1 MRPKKLG
8 PWLALSLALNATCL
22 AAWLLTRSP
31 ARGTGPDDTATSAA
45 RTITAAPSTPQIPQL
60 ISDTDLRD
68 LDRLVAR
75 LRAAGC
81 PPRELS
87 AILYAKIRGDT
98 EEIMY
103 RGYMNQPYWSGK
115 HPYDLDP
122 EWRRAIDE
130 RLTEHPKLFKKFL
143 LTPELFAANDQL
155 LDDVRDR
162 FGNFAPDTVRRL
174 MLATIDVEIELSE
187 IRRKKA
193 VQSSSPGVDRHT
205 PSNEFDDNFE
215 TRQLAAIKSALS
227 VDEFAAYELRSS
239 RFAGYLR
246 ERSSAFQP
254 SEDEY
259 KLLFA
264 AEKTYRETFV
274 AQKLNAEEKL
284 KLRAQTDAQVLAA
297 LPPDRAADYAT
308 FLKTRETPLP
318 RLIARLNLPV
328 STIRDVQSVQQATLA
343 QAAELR
349 TDSSLTPPERDTQ
362 LAALR
367 AAARAKLG
375 ATLRGDRGLNAYEIH
390 AGSWLQ
396 TLEQTEPST
405 P

>member
-1 MRPKKLG
+1 MSTAKLS
-8 PWLALSLALNATCL
+8 PWLALSLPLNAACF
-22 AAWLLTRSP
+22 AAWLFTQTP
-31 ARGTGPDDTATSAA
+31 AREVSLDAAATSAT
-45 RTITAAPSTPQIPQL
+45 RTTTVPPAPKISQL
-60 ISDTDLRD
+60 ITDTDLHD

-87 AILYAKIRGDT
+87 AILYAKIIGDT
-98 EEIMY
+98 DEIMY
-103 RGYMNQPYWSGK
+103 RGYLNQPYWSGK

-130 RLTEHPKLFKKFL
+130 RFAEHPKLFKKFL

-155 LDDVRDR
+155 MDDVRDR
-162 FGNFAPDTVRRL
+162 FGDFAPDTIRRL
-174 MLATIDVEIELSE
+174 MLATVDVEIELGE

-193 VQSSSPGVDRHT
+193 AQSSSPGVDRHT

-215 TRQLAAIKSALS
+215 TRQRAAIKSALS

-239 RFAGYLR
+239 RYAGYLR

-264 AEKTYRETFV
+264 AEKTYRDTSA
-274 AQKLNAEEKL
+274 AQKLSAEEKI
-284 KLRAQTDAQVLAA
+284 KLRAQTDAQVLAS
-297 LPPDRAADYAT
+297 LPPERASDYAT
-308 FLKTRETPLP
+308 FLETRNTPLP
-318 RLIARLNLPV
+318 RLMARLNLPV
-328 STIRDVQSVQQATLA
+328 STIRDLQTVQQATLA
-343 QAAELR
+343 QATELR
-349 TDSSLTPPERDTQ
+349 ADDTLTPAARDAQ

-367 AAARAKLG
+367 ATARAKLG
-375 ATLRGDRGLNAYEIH
+375 ATLGGDRGLNAYEIH
-390 AGSWLQ
+390 AGSWLT
-396 TLEQTEPST
+396 TLEKPEPT
-405 P
+405 KP